1 MLRFIRLYVVLL
13 LPMMAGACAAP
24 MQGARTLGN
33 VAASGAF
40 ACATRAA
47 ADFGYT
53 SVTESDGTAVLTKPK
68 RAPAGREVV
77 TRVMS
82 LGTDGASDGHEDRF
96 IVSKSDR
103 YLRIDVVAVL
113 ASGTDTSPSAGGLRD
128 AANILD
134 ACSGASK
141 RLASAD

>member
-1 MLRFIRLYVVLL
+1 
-13 LPMMAGACAAP
+13 MMAGACAAP

-53 SVTESDGTAVLTKPK
+53 SVTENDGTAVLTKPK
-68 RAPAGREVV
+68 RASVGREVV
-77 TRVMS
+77 TRVIS
-82 LGTDGASDGHEDRF
+82 LGTAGASDGHEDRF
-96 IVSKSDR
+96 IVSNSDR

-113 ASGTDTSPSAGGLRD
+113 ASGTDTPPSEAGLRD
-128 AANILD
+128 AANIL
-134 ACSGASK
+134 AECSGAST
-141 RLASAD
+141 RMAAAD